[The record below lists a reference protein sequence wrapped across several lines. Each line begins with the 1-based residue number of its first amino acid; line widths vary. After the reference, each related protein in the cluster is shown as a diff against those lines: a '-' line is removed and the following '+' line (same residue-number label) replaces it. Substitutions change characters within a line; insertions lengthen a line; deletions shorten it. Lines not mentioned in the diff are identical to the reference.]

1 MELDYLFAHW
11 IDVRKGA
18 MLSIGQQLRMGRFPG
33 FEECT
38 LVVDPFCVEYSTD
51 RSQSVW
57 PVILQNLMTEER
69 KAEGAEVQPR
79 S

>member
-11 IDVRKGA
+11 KDVRKGA

-33 FEECT
+33 FEEGT
-38 LVVDPFCVEYSTD
+38 LIVDPFRVECGTD
-51 RSQSVW
+51 ESHPVW